1 MASSRTSSN
10 AGAHTPGDDNDR
22 SDRDGA
28 ELGHVVV
35 AGGTPHEWLAF
46 SDAQWRERV
55 DALTAGVARAG
66 TRWLSLYPFNGAS
79 LTARE
84 MSTLGESI
92 VSLGKV
98 EDIGDEGAPRWVIE
112 TDDGLSV
119 CIEPEPDGRRRFA
132 RVVSSLRRAEKDDLV
147 DESMIARGVL
157 APSPREPDLVVLL
170 GPPTR
175 LPTSLV
181 WELAYSELV
190 FLDLGWSKLSA
201 ADLELAVDDFTRRNR
216 RFGGLDS

>member
-1 MASSRTSSN
+1 MSPKSTSRPS
-10 AGAHTPGDDNDR
+10 PDERDD
-22 SDRDGA
+22 A

-46 SDAQWRERV
+46 DAVQWRDRV
-55 DALTAGVARAG
+55 DALAAGVARAG
-66 TRWLSLYPFNGAS
+66 TRWLTLYPFGGES
-79 LTARE
+79 LSSSEIHE
-84 MSTLGESI
+84 MDESLSTLA
-92 VSLGKV
+92 KV
-98 EDIGDEGAPRWVIE
+98 KNIGDNRHLRWVIE
-112 TDDGLSV
+112 ADDGLSI

-132 RVVSSLRRAEKDDLV
+132 RVLNVLKAQQHAEPLDDT
-147 DESMIARGVL
+147 SIANAVL
-157 APSPREPDLVVLL
+157 APSPREPDLVVVL

-190 FLDLGWSKLSA
+190 FLDLGWTNVTS

>member
-1 MASSRTSSN
+1 MSPNPTSSPSLDN
-10 AGAHTPGDDNDR
+10 RDYGD
-22 SDRDGA
+22 
-28 ELGHVVV
+28 LGHVVV

-46 SDAQWRERV
+46 GAAEWRERV
-55 DALTAGVARAG
+55 DALAAGVSRAG
-66 TRWLSLYPFNGAS
+66 TRWLTLYPFGGES
-79 LTARE
+79 LSSSE
-84 MSTLGESI
+84 MRQMDDSLSTLAKI
-92 VSLGKV
+92 KNM
-98 EDIGDEGAPRWVIE
+98 GDSRDPRWVIE
-112 TDDGLSV
+112 ADDGLSI

-132 RVVSSLRRAEKDDLV
+132 RVLNVLKAQQHAEPLDDA
-147 DESMIARGVL
+147 SIAYAVL
-157 APSPREPDLVVLL
+157 APSPREPDLVVVL

-190 FLDLGWSKLSA
+190 FLDLGWTNVTE

>member
-1 MASSRTSSN
+1 MSPNPTSR
-10 AGAHTPGDDNDR
+10 PLLD
-22 SDRDGA
+22 DRDNGD
-28 ELGHVVV
+28 LGHVVV
-35 AGGTPHEWLAF
+35 AGGTPREWLAF
-46 SDAQWRERV
+46 GAAEWRERV

-66 TRWLSLYPFNGAS
+66 TRWLTLYPFGGES
-79 LTARE
+79 LSSSE
-84 MSTLGESI
+84 KHQMDESLSTLA
-92 VSLGKV
+92 KV
-98 EDIGDEGAPRWVIE
+98 KNIGDNGDPRWVIE
-112 TDDGLSV
+112 ADDGLSI

-132 RVVSSLRRAEKDDLV
+132 RVLDVLKAQKHAEPLDDA
-147 DESMIARGVL
+147 SIANAVL
-157 APSPREPDLVVLL
+157 APSPREPDLVVVL

-190 FLDLGWSKLSA
+190 FLDLGWTNVTS

>member
-1 MASSRTSSN
+1 MSPKPTSRPSL
-10 AGAHTPGDDNDR
+10 D
-22 SDRDGA
+22 DRDDA

-46 SDAQWRERV
+46 DAVQWRDRV
-55 DALTAGVARAG
+55 DALAAGVARAG
-66 TRWLSLYPFNGAS
+66 TRWLTLYPFG
-79 LTARE
+79 
-84 MSTLGESI
+84 GESLSLSETRNMDESLS
-92 VSLGKV
+92 SLGKIKN
-98 EDIGDEGAPRWVIE
+98 IGDGQHPRWVLE
-112 TDDGLSV
+112 ADDGLSI
-119 CIEPEPDGRRRFA
+119 CIEPDPDGHNRFA
-132 RVVSSLRRAEKDDLV
+132 RVLNALRTKDSGEPLNDAA
-147 DESMIARGVL
+147 IATAVL
-157 APSPREPDLVVLL
+157 APSPREPDLVVIL

-190 FLDLGWSKLSA
+190 FLDLGWTNVSA

>member
-1 MASSRTSSN
+1 MASSRTSSS
-10 AGAHTPGDDNDR
+10 AGAHEPGDDHDL
-22 SDRDGA
+22 SGHDGA

-46 SDAQWRERV
+46 SDAQWRDRIDV
-55 DALTAGVARAG
+55 LTAGVARAG

-79 LTARE
+79 LTAGEIGR
-84 MSTLGESI
+84 LGESI

-98 EDIGDEGAPRWVIE
+98 ENIGDESAPRWVIGS
-112 TDDGLSV
+112 DDGLSV

-132 RVVSSLRRAEKDDLV
+132 RVVSSLKRV
-147 DESMIARGVL
+147 DKHDHIVESRIAQGVL

-190 FLDLGWSKLSA
+190 FLDLGWTKLSA